1 MIYDLIEN
9 IATYKG
15 LDPHLDLAID
25 SILSG
30 DFKTQDPGRYELAGD
45 KVFCFVQDNQLAE
58 PGQRFEYHRN
68 YADLHFLLAGQEMIS
83 YGYDGLEDL
92 EPYQAQSDVGFLT
105 ASSQLDLTIN
115 DQYFAFFLPGESH
128 LPNQKAGEGEQV
140 RKLVYKILIE

>member
-15 LDPHLDLAID
+15 LDSHLDLAID

-45 KVFCFVQDNQLAE
+45 KVFCFVQDNQLVE

-92 EPYQAQSDVGFLT
+92 EPYQAQSDIGFVS
-105 ASSQLDLTIN
+105 ASKHLDLIIN
-115 DQYFAFFLPGESH
+115 DRYFAIFLPGEVH
-128 LPNQKAGEGEQV
+128 LPNQAAGEALQV
-140 RKLVYKILIE
+140 RKIVYKILIE